1 MPHDI
6 ENEAPK
12 ALDSNVAKAR
22 ESEDSL
28 RSEVS
33 DALTKPGNEGTFR
46 APAAAQDA
54 TNKALPSL
62 EIADAAKQIG
72 KKDNNIEDSLQGM
85 KGDPKAKAALEEMRK
100 DPNGGGG
107 GGRVESRN
115 SMKGNEGDPKAQ
127 AELEELRKDPHGKG
141 GGGKIE
147 MKDLQKGSASS
158 GSSNSDL
165 NDSTNSPA
173 GGSSGKGGK
182 FEEGTSQSG
191 RGQSG
196 GGKGLEMPKQ
206 SLKDVGPQP
215 NGAKAIAGE
224 EIVHKMQGLKSSDK
238 VINKK

>member
-1 MPHDI
+1 MAHDI

-12 ALDSNVAKAR
+12 AIENNAAKGR

-46 APAAAQDA
+46 APATAQETA
-54 TNKALPSL
+54 SKSLPSL
-62 EIADAAKQIG
+62 EIADSAKQVG

-107 GGRVESRN
+107 GGRAESHN
-115 SMKGNEGDPKAQ
+115 SMKGKEGDPKAK
-127 AELEELRKDPHGKG
+127 AELEQLAKDPHGKG
-141 GGGKIE
+141 GGGRIE
-147 MKDLQKGSASS
+147 MKDIQKGSSGS
-158 GSSNSDL
+158 GSSKSDL
-165 NDSTNSPA
+165 NDSLNAPA
-173 GGSSGKGGK
+173 GGSSSKGGK
-182 FEEGTSQSG
+182 FEEGTGQSG
-191 RGQSG
+191 TGRSG
-196 GGKGLEMPKQ
+196 GGKGLEMPKE

-215 NGAKAIAGE
+215 NGAKALSGE
-224 EIVHKMQGLKSSDK
+224 EIGHKMQSLKSNDK